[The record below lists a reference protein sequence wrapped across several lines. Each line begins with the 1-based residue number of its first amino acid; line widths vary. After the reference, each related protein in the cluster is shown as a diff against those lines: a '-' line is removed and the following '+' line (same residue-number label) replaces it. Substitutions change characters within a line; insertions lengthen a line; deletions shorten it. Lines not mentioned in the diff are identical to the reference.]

1 MRNPRARVVDEM
13 REGGGFELSSERKGG
28 AALCC
33 LHKKESHAMCLFVLW
48 NAKYKRLCVCVS
60 FLFPSC

>member
-28 AALCC
+28 RCVALPTQATQEGVSCYVLIC
-33 LHKKESHAMCLFVLW
+33 AMEC
-48 NAKYKRLCVCVS
+48 KI
-60 FLFPSC
+60 